1 VQSLYQIVCPRRTCG
16 HTRPPPRLIWFSLLT
31 CLGFV
36 SELSNEHLVRV
47 CVPMSGVCVWT
58 DSAVGTLAKSSTSQP
73 DKPEPL
79 KRDQTHTHT
88 HTHKSEQE
96 DKPEPLKRDQT
107 HTHKKANK
115 KTNSSHA
122 LRGVGWLVVTSP
134 ERIYT
139 ISIFYI
145 TLKLYH
151 SHKVTWLLDSTM
163 ALDLGQWSPFFNIF
177 LTED

>member
-16 HTRPPPRLIWFSLLT
+16 HTRPPPHLIWFSLLT
-31 CLGFV
+31 CLSFV

-73 DKPEPL
+73 
-79 KRDQTHTHT
+79 
-88 HTHKSEQE
+88 